1 MTVRP
6 SRVMPVH
13 RLFATGLLLL
23 VGAPLLTTAALA
35 LDALLDAAAW
45 RALWHDPHAPHA
57 LALTLWTG
65 LASTALAWWLSAAL
79 LAQGFVRQSLGRLL
93 RGLPV
98 MLATPHA
105 AFAIGLVFLLSPSGW
120 VLRAL
125 SPWLTG
131 LDWPPPWPTT
141 QDPWGLGL
149 IVALTAK
156 EMPFLLWTAA
166 TQLQRDDVR
175 QRWQSEHALAQ
186 TLGYSPQRAFWRV
199 VWPQLSAR
207 LWWPLLAVL
216 AYGLTVVDMALVI
229 GPASPPTL
237 AVLAWQWLQD
247 ADLAVNAQGAAAG
260 GVLALALLAAALL
273 WRAAQALYAR
283 SGHALNGQRGAAFVP
298 AGSHGGHVNPNKTVS
313 TAVASLRRPPPQPS
327 PSGGGSQ
334 DMPAHKRW
342 PERMSGPF
350 PRWGKVGMGALRDF
364 QNEHCRPAGAPARV
378 GLPASYLLLAGLYGA
393 VLLALA
399 VGSVAGVWPFPRVW
413 PEAWT
418 GQAWRSV
425 WDSRDTVGTTLGLA
439 LASAALALAW
449 SVAWLELAPR
459 RWDAALRPVLYLP
472 LVLPAVLW
480 VVGLYRL
487 ALWAHLEGQWLGL
500 LLAHTAMVLPYVLL
514 ALSPAYLGFD
524 ARCAALSASL
534 GHGPWRFLWRV
545 KWPLLRRALAA
556 SAAVGFAVSV
566 AQYLPTLYVGA
577 GRFNSVTTE
586 AVNLAAGAQRSL
598 TSAYAGLQLAL
609 PVLAFALAA
618 WLGRPRRFQT

>member
-1 MTVRP
+1 VTA
-6 SRVMPVH
+6 S
-13 RLFATGLLLL
+13 RLFWATTLLLL
-23 VGAPLLTTAALA
+23 AGGPLLAVAALA
-35 LDALLDAAAW
+35 LASLFDAAAW
-45 RALWHDPHAPHA
+45 IALWQDLHWPHA

-65 LASTALAWWLSAAL
+65 LASTALAWWLSAWL

-105 AFAIGLVFLLSPSGW
+105 AFAIGLVFLLAPSGW

-131 LDWPPPWPTT
+131 FEFPPAWPTT

-149 IVALTAK
+149 IAALTAK
-156 EMPFLLWTAA
+156 EIPFLLWTAA

-175 QRWQSEHALAQ
+175 QRWRSEHALAQ
-186 TLGYSPQRAFWRV
+186 TLGYSPQHAFWRV

-273 WRAAQALYAR
+273 WRAAQAGYAR
-283 SGHALNGQRGAAFVP
+283 SGHALNGWRGAAPRASHQP
-298 AGSHGGHVNPNKTVS
+298 APGV
-313 TAVASLRRPPPQPS
+313 
-327 PSGGGSQ
+327 
-334 DMPAHKRW
+334 
-342 PERMSGPF
+342 
-350 PRWGKVGMGALRDF
+350 
-364 QNEHCRPAGAPARV
+364 
-378 GLPASYLLLAGLYGA
+378 LPASYLLLAGLYGT

-413 PEAWT
+413 PEAVTW
-418 GQAWRSV
+418 QAWHRV

-449 SVAWLELAPR
+449 CVAWLELAPR
-459 RWDAALRPVLYLP
+459 RWDTALRPVLYLP

-480 VVGLYRL
+480 VVGLYSL
-487 ALWAHLEGQWLGL
+487 ALQWRLEGQWLGL

-524 ARCAALSASL
+524 VRYAQLNASL
-534 GHGPWRFLWRV
+534 GHGTWHFLWRI

-556 SAAVGFAVSV
+556 SVAVGFAVSV
-566 AQYLPTLYVGA
+566 AQYLPTLYIGA
-577 GRFNSVTTE
+577 GRFSSVTTE

-598 TSAYAGLQLAL
+598 TSAYAGLQFVL

-618 WLGRPRRFQT
+618 WLGAPRRFKVTRS